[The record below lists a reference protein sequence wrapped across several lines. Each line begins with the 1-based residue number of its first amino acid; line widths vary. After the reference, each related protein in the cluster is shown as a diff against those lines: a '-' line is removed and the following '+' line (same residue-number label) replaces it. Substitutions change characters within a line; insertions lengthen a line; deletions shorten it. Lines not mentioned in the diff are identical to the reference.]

1 MNASGAANRTC
12 DTKEAMHPRLCG
24 AAVLVALLTPGV
36 GSAQPAAADPGSGSA
51 VNDTATTPSQNAPT
65 QPPQPP
71 PSPTPPP
78 PVDVVHKLTYEGFGF
93 LRMEYIAVQADPNVQ
108 FVGRDDGFE
117 LQNARLG
124 VHGRYGDRIA
134 ATLAFDGAV
143 DERAQ
148 VNSPQGTLG
157 FNLRDAYA
165 DASVAGQMVVRAG
178 YFLPLVDPEALVAD
192 TSLEFVDYPIESRGV
207 RATEGWQTPGLPP
220 GRSLG
225 VALHLDPRSM
235 LGSPVAVNGPQ
246 FGFEVAVQNGADE
259 YSSNNDNNDP
269 AVSITALVRWPHDS
283 WLMVAGRYNPRTIGT
298 LPFRQDETDYQGTA
312 GARIEVGP
320 LAFGGGLVLEH
331 TTFDTTGG
339 PAQDAYGGHAQLLV
353 RIPIALPLQVGYRF
367 GILDPSSLVTTD
379 RVIEHTIGA
388 VLAVPSYRVRFL
400 MQVVVPVEQAARE
413 LANDRFQVA
422 GELTL

>member
-1 MNASGAANRTC
+1 
-12 DTKEAMHPRLCG
+12 MHPRLGG
-24 AAVLVALLTPGV
+24 AVVLVVLLTPAV
-36 GSAQPAAADPGSGSA
+36 GSAQPAPASGSDA
-51 VNDTATTPSQNAPT
+51 IPT
-65 QPPQPP
+65 QNE
-71 PSPTPPP
+71 PTPPP
-78 PVDVVHKLTYEGFGF
+78 PTPPAPTTSASSTAAEIFHKLTYEGFGY

-134 ATLAFDGAV
+134 ATMAFDGAV

-165 DASVAGQMVVRAG
+165 DVTLAGQAVLRAG
-178 YFLPLVDPEALVAD
+178 YFLPWVDPEALVAD
-192 TSLEFVDYPIESRGV
+192 TTLEFVDYPIESRGV

-225 VALHLDPRSM
+225 VALHLDPASM
-235 LGSPVAVNGPQ
+235 LGTPVAIDAPR

-259 YSSNNDNNDP
+259 YSYNNDNNEP
-269 AVSITALVRWPHDS
+269 ALSVSALLRFPNDS
-283 WLMVAGRYNPRTIGT
+283 WIVVAGRYNPRTIGT

-312 GARIEVGP
+312 GLRVVLGP
-320 LAFGGGLVLEH
+320 VALGGGLVLEH

-339 PAQDAYGGHAQLLV
+339 PAQDAYGGHAQILV
-353 RIPIALPLQVGYRF
+353 RIPFSLPLQVGYRF
-367 GILDPSSLVTTD
+367 GVLDPSSLVTTD
-379 RVIEHTIGA
+379 RVIEHTVGA
-388 VLAVPSYRVRFL
+388 VLSVPSYRVRVL
-400 MQVVVPVEQAARE
+400 VQGVIPVEQDARE
-413 LANDRFQVA
+413 LANDRFQIA

>member
-1 MNASGAANRTC
+1 
-12 DTKEAMHPRLCG
+12 MHPRLWG
-24 AAVLVALLTPGV
+24 AVVLVVLLTPAV
-36 GSAQPAAADPGSGSA
+36 GSAQPAPASGSDA
-51 VNDTATTPSQNAPT
+51 TPTQNEPTTPP
-65 QPPQPP
+65 
-71 PSPTPPP
+71 PTPPP
-78 PVDVVHKLTYEGFGF
+78 PTTSPSPTVAEIIHKLTYEGFGY

-134 ATLAFDGAV
+134 ATMAFDGAV

-165 DASVAGQMVVRAG
+165 DVTLAGQAVLRAG
-178 YFLPLVDPEALVAD
+178 YFLPWVDPEALVAD
-192 TSLEFVDYPIESRGV
+192 TTLEFVDYPIESRGV

-225 VALHLDPRSM
+225 VALHLDPASM
-235 LGSPVAVNGPQ
+235 LGTPVAVDAPR

-259 YSSNNDNNDP
+259 YSYNNDNNEP
-269 AVSITALVRWPHDS
+269 ALSVSALLRWPNDS
-283 WLMVAGRYNPRTIGT
+283 WIVVAGRYNPRTIGT

-312 GARIEVGP
+312 GLHVALGP
-320 LAFGGGLVLEH
+320 VSLGGGVVLEH

-339 PAQDAYGGHAQLLV
+339 PAQDAYGGHAQILV
-353 RIPIALPLQVGYRF
+353 RVPFALPLQVGYRF
-367 GILDPSSLVTTD
+367 GVLDPSSLVTTD
-379 RVIEHTIGA
+379 RVIEHTVGA
-388 VLAVPSYRVRFL
+388 VLSVPSYRVRVL
-400 MQVVVPVEQAARE
+400 VQGVIPVEQAARE
-413 LANDRFQVA
+413 LANDRFQIA

>member
-1 MNASGAANRTC
+1 MDASGAANRTC
-12 DTKEAMHPRLCG
+12 DTKEAMHPRLFG
-24 AAVLVALLTPGV
+24 AVVLALLTPGV
-36 GSAQPAAADPGSGSA
+36 GSAQPAAAQPADLGSGSA
-51 VNDTATTPSQNAPT
+51 ADTTTPSQNSPA

-71 PSPTPPP
+71 PSPNPPP
-78 PVDVVHKLTYEGFGF
+78 PIDVVHKLTYEGFGY
-93 LRMEYIAVQADPNVQ
+93 LRMEYLAMQADPNVQ
-108 FVGRDDGFE
+108 YVGRDDGFE

-148 VNSPQGTLG
+148 INSTQGTLG
-157 FNLRDAYA
+157 FNLKDAFV
-165 DASVAGQMVVRAG
+165 DATVAGQMVVRAG

-207 RATEGWQTPGLPP
+207 RPNEGYQTPGLPP

-225 VALHLDPRSM
+225 VALHLDPRSL
-235 LGSPVAVNGPQ
+235 LGTPVPVDGPQ
-246 FGFEVAVQNGADE
+246 FGFEIAVQNGADE
-259 YSSNNDNNDP
+259 YSSNNDNNEP
-269 AVSITALVRWPHDS
+269 AVSITALLRWPRDS

-312 GARIEVGP
+312 GARVEFGP
-320 LAFGGGLVLEH
+320 IVLGGGLVLEH

-353 RIPIALPLQVGYRF
+353 KIPIVLPLEVGYRF
-367 GILDPSSLVTTD
+367 GVLDPSSLVTTD
-379 RVIEHTIGA
+379 RVIEHTVGA
-388 VLAVPSYRVRFL
+388 VLSVPSYRVRFL
-400 MQVVVPVEQAARE
+400 IQGVIPVEQAGRE